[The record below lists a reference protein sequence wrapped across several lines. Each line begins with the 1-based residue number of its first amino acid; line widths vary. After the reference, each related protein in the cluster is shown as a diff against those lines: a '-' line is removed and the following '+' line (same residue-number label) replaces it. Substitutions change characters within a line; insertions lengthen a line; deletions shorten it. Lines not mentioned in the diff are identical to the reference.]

1 VAFGVRGLRG
11 VRVRVLE
18 YVEYPP
24 GEHWRVVKVPD
35 PPWADIEAAVR
46 RLDRYRFPFLIL
58 WPSADEAE
66 QELSGDVNAF
76 EVRGGQGACWLAG
89 TFGGYFQRRLDYPER
104 GAAVV
109 HPSTAAADSLPRV
122 LPQSDRGLRRFLSHF
137 GLGRGGWV

>member
-1 VAFGVRGLRG
+1 
-11 VRVRVLE
+11 
-18 YVEYPP
+18 
-24 GEHWRVVKVPD
+24 VVKVPD